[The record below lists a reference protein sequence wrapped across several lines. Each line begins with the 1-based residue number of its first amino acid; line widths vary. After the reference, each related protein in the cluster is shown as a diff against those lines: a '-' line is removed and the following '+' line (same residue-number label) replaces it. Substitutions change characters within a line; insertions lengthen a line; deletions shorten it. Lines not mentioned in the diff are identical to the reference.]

1 MYLLAFIETCGVFI
15 FILSSIV
22 TLSRSCWFSWNA
34 IFAYTKPYVA
44 HGFTLSSTRMY
55 QSTATEN
62 ICCKKLAFKVNRY
75 FLHQYADINYRNDR
89 SQSYVKHI
97 LFLINPPTISS
108 LINPFQNS
116 KSKKQMNFFLQRP
129 VCFSFKYL

>member
-22 TLSRSCWFSWNA
+22 TLSRRCWFSWNA
-34 IFAYTKPYVA
+34 IFAYTKSYVTN
-44 HGFTLSSTRMY
+44 GCTLSSTRMY

-62 ICCKKLAFKVNRY
+62 LCCKKLAFKVNRY
-75 FLHQYADINYRNDR
+75 FLHQYADINYRNGR
-89 SQSYVKHI
+89 SQSPMKHI
-97 LFLINPPTISS
+97 LFLITPPTISS
-108 LINPFQNS
+108 LRNPFQNS
-116 KSKKQMNFFLQRP
+116 KSKKQMKFFLQRP